1 MCGKIEEPLV
11 RAIIEGVELAVC
23 SKCSKFGKALGPIRR
38 IVKKEVQRHVEPKEE
53 KIQLI
58 AENYSELIKKKRESM
73 GLSQKDFAI
82 KLSEKESTIHHME
95 NHTLE
100 PNLALAKK
108 LEKFLGI
115 KLIEENKE
123 EFDAPKQK
131 KDMGFTLGD
140 FIKVRK

>member
-1 MCGKIEEPLV
+1 MMNNGLPNEDRVLIV
-11 RAIIEGVELAVC
+11 GATGFV
-23 SKCSKFGKALGPIRR
+23 GRR
-38 IVKKEVQRHVEPKEE
+38 
-53 KIQLI
+53 LI
-58 AENYSELIKKKRESM
+58 PELIKKKRESM

-115 KLIEENKE
+115 KLIEESKE